1 MKRLTLGNALEMNM
15 RQLALNQV
23 YVGKDGWARY
33 VEGPECECSVCDLIR
48 TASETLGVELPIL
61 SDEDLSGLMMDWLQ
75 YGAEEPE
82 GVAAILYR
90 ALCAMAEV
98 RDKLF
103 RYEDTGLEPEEI
115 MALIAPPNDPLTL
128 EELREM
134 EGEPVWGADGQCYI
148 VNVKAGYAVDKDR
161 GFRMLWSDGF
171 FYRRRPEEVDTCQ
184 KTSSRSG

>member
-1 MKRLTLGNALEMNM
+1 MKRLTSGNTFEMNM

-48 TASETLGVELPIL
+48 TASETLGVELPVL
-61 SDEDLSGLMMDWLQ
+61 SDEDLSDLMTDWLQ

-82 GVAAILYR
+82 GVVAILYR

-103 RYEDTGLEPEEI
+103 RYENTGLEPE
-115 MALIAPPNDPLTL
+115 MD
-128 EELREM
+128 
-134 EGEPVWGADGQCYI
+134 GEPVWVVELNGYPPHWGLVYWCRKSKRNIVYVTTNNGASICAEAFLT
-148 VNVKAGYAVDKDR
+148 AGGKI
-161 GFRMLWSDGF
+161 
-171 FYRRRPEEVDTCQ
+171 YRRRPEVETA
-184 KTSSRSG
+184 